1 MANSSLAREKIP
13 WFPSIN
19 YDLCKGAKE
28 CLAFCPN
35 HVYAWEEVGARTI
48 VANPYN
54 CTVGCDNCAQIC
66 PAQAITFPDKEELRT
81 TLRRLREEAAA
92 PSLAKAP

>member
-1 MANSSLAREKIP
+1 MVNPSLPREKIP

-35 HVYAWEEVGARTI
+35 HVFVWDEVGARTI

-54 CTVGCDNCAQIC
+54 CTVGCDNCVQIC
-66 PAQAITFPDKEELRT
+66 PNHAITFPDMEELAAKLQC
-81 TLRRLREEAAA
+81 LRSED
-92 PSLAKAP
+92 SVGG

>member
-1 MANSSLAREKIP
+1 VNPSLPREKIP

-35 HVYAWEEVGARTI
+35 HVFVWDEVGARTI

-54 CTVGCDNCAQIC
+54 CMVGCDGCVGSCANH
-66 PAQAITFPDKEELRT
+66 AITFPDMEEFGA

-92 PSLAKAP
+92 PSVAKGP